1 MLYQFLII
9 VVISFIGE
17 MLNHF
22 IPLPIPASIYGIVI
36 TFHFVCFCWIF
47 FRNIDFANSMAM
59 ISQIIHQFHPE
70 VALQWAVG
78 YWQVL
83 AMMAVGYVL
92 HFVPASVKSDIR
104 RQMARLPWWA
114 YVVLLVAMAYLVIQF
129 KSAEVQPFIYFQF

>member
-1 MLYQFLII
+1 M
-9 VVISFIGE
+9 
-17 MLNHF
+17 
-22 IPLPIPASIYGIVI
+22 
-36 TFHFVCFCWIF
+36 
-47 FRNIDFANSMAM
+47 
-59 ISQIIHQFHPE
+59 
-70 VALQWAVG
+70 QWVVG